1 MEINNVFNNSI
12 NNIVNELQAMEV
24 DGETMQIIIE
34 RAGLDDQLLRQL
46 VLTKPTELTAELLQE
61 KKHIANQIK

>member
-1 MEINNVFNNSI
+1 METNNVFNNSI